1 MMLNKSN
8 FDQTIADELG
18 ISVKT
23 VRKVTA
29 SFLSQMLESIVSG
42 EVVGLEGF
50 GRFMLK
56 ESKLVGRSARILTAK
71 PLKGHKARHKT
82 DEVYRVERHLR
93 VHFKKSETFSKR
105 LQEKYGPSGRR
116 EKR

>member
-1 MMLNKSN
+1 MMLSKSY
-8 FDQTIADELG
+8 FDQLIADELG
-18 ISVKT
+18 VSVKRIRGIT
-23 VRKVTA
+23 S
-29 SFLSQMLESIVSG
+29 SFLSKLLEAIVEGDIVVLES
-42 EVVGLEGF
+42 F

-56 ESKLVGRSARILTAK
+56 ESKLVDRSARILTAK
-71 PLKGHKARHKT
+71 PMKGHKARHKT

-105 LQEKYGPSGRR
+105 LHDKYGPSGRR